1 MKLLKDMNVASLIAE
16 YFSDCKSES
25 LTQTTHENTL
35 TFLLDLAEEKEYRS
49 YMVNKALF
57 VYLNECFTHKDCSRR
72 LKNQISQLIAAIG
85 AAINPNVLSYP
96 LQYFV
101 VDILCHTIDSNSKEI
116 YIFESLLA

>member
-1 MKLLKDMNVASLIAE
+1 MKLLKDMGIAFLIAE
-16 YFSDCKSES
+16 YFSDCKSEN

-49 YMVNKALF
+49 YMVNKALI
-57 VYLNECFTHKDCSRR
+57 VYLNECFTNKASSKR
-72 LKNQISQLIAAIG
+72 LKNQVSQLVATIG

-101 VDILCHTIDSNSKEI
+101 VDILCHTIDSSSQEI